1 MSGRVRYEGRPARK
15 DHFRN
20 AHYVTAL
27 CNLCIVR
34 SAARSGGAVILPP
47 MRARSTAR
55 LPSVTVRADVG
66 NPGQGERD
74 SGMIP
79 NGVPG

>member
-1 MSGRVRYEGRPARK
+1 MESLKQWMAISPIALRRGREPHFTRK
-15 DHFRN
+15 RDMLKGFN
-20 AHYVTAL
+20 YPL
-27 CNLCIVR
+27 
-34 SAARSGGAVILPP
+34 
-47 MRARSTAR
+47 
-55 LPSVTVRADVG
+55 G